1 MKKLIYVQDD
11 FLDPKLCKPFID
23 FGDLTFVRSGN
34 GGGCSNGT
42 RGLFMGGYTSPS
54 LVATADI
61 SSVTI
66 ASKGNAA
73 KFGDLTVRGYGRGG
87 FSNSVRGICFGGRE
101 NPSDTNLAT
110 IEYVTIA
117 SEGNATDFG
126 EMSSGRIT
134 MGGSATQT
142 RGFIMPGYDIPNPA
156 FNRIEAITIAS
167 AGNSVDFGD
176 SVNKRYVRVASD
188 SHGGLGGY

>member
-1 MKKLIYVQDD
+1 M
-11 FLDPKLCKPFID
+11 
-23 FGDLTFVRSGN
+23 
-34 GGGCSNGT
+34 
-42 RGLFMGGYTSPS
+42 
-54 LVATADI
+54 
-61 SSVTI
+61 
-66 ASKGNAA
+66 
-73 KFGDLTVRGYGRGG
+73 
-87 FSNSVRGICFGGRE
+87 
-101 NPSDTNLAT
+101 
-110 IEYVTIA
+110 TIA

-176 SVNKRYVRVASD
+176 STNKRYVRVASD